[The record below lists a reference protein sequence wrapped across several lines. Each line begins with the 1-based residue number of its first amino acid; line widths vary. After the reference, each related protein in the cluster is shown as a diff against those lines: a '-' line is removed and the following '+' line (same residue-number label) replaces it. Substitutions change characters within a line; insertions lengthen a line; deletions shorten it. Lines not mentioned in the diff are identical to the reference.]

1 MNILISM
8 PKGDTQKTFF
18 TKEVCLELE
27 TLGNI
32 TWNNTERQFTKDE
45 FREVLID
52 KDICI
57 TGWGCPKLDDYVI
70 EKANKL
76 KVLAHTGGSVAYIA
90 SEALFDKG
98 IKVLSGNNIYAESV
112 AEGVMA
118 YILCSLRELIYYNNE
133 VKEGRWREDIF
144 FNESLLDK
152 KVGLV
157 GFGAIAKYLV
167 KMLQPFRCKIKV
179 YDPFLSEE
187 TLKEYGVQ
195 KATLEEIF
203 QSCKIISLHASYR
216 SETHHMINKNLLSM
230 IQKDGLLINTARG
243 GIIDEEA
250 LVEELEKNRF
260 KAVLDVYEVEPLPLD
275 SKLRTLQNVISIPH
289 MGGPTMDR
297 RSYVTQELINNIKSY
312 MSGGEA
318 PLEITK
324 AYGLSM
330 TNE

>member
-1 MNILISM
+1 MNILVSM
-8 PKGDTQKTFF
+8 PQGDTFKTFF
-18 TKEVCLELE
+18 TKEVCVELDK
-27 TLGNI
+27 LGNI
-32 TWNNTERQFTKDE
+32 TWNTLGRQFTKEE
-45 FREVLID
+45 FREALID

-57 TGWGCPKLDDYVI
+57 TGWGCPKLDEYVI
-70 EKANKL
+70 EKADKL
-76 KVLAHTGGSVAYIA
+76 KVLAHTGGSVAYVA

-98 IKVLSGNNIYAESV
+98 VKVLSGNNIYAESV

-118 YILCSLRELIYYNNE
+118 YMLCSLRELIYYNQE
-133 VKEGRWREDIF
+133 VKEGKWREDIF
-144 FNESLLDK
+144 SNESLLDK

-167 KMLQPFRCKIKV
+167 KMLEPFRCKIKV

-203 QSCKIISLHASYR
+203 QSCKIISLHAPYR
-216 SETHHMINKNLLSM
+216 RETHHMVNKTLMSM
-230 IQKDGLLINTARG
+230 IQKDALIINTARG

-250 LVEELEKNRF
+250 LIEALEENRF

-289 MGGPTMDR
+289 MGGPTVDR

-312 MSGGEA
+312 MSGGEV
-318 PLEITK
+318 PLEIPK
-324 AYGLSM
+324 EYGLSM
-330 TNE
+330 TNQ